1 MATNCTIAPF
11 INQGFYLTGTWGEQR
26 ATHKHAGVDLSTGG
40 KANVYNMFKG
50 TCIFVDHTGT
60 TGSGYGP
67 YIIIQEDNG
76 RTWLYG
82 DLEKFSNYKVGDV
95 IEQFALISTEG
106 NPSGTSSTG
115 LHVHV
120 ELEMLSKG
128 QAFKYGYNN
137 SSNPC
142 PIMGFPN
149 SKNGVQYIFNGEIPK
164 PEPEPEPE
172 IKTKRKRK
180 GFPWVLYARKL
191 RGE

>member
-50 TCIFVDHTGT
+50 TCIVVDHTGT

-120 ELEMLSKG
+120 ELEMLGKG
-128 QAFKYGYNN
+128 QAFKYGY
-137 SSNPC
+137 
-142 PIMGFPN
+142 IIHQIL
-149 SKNGVQYIFNGEIPK
+149 VLL
-164 PEPEPEPE
+164 
-172 IKTKRKRK
+172 
-180 GFPWVLYARKL
+180 WVFQIVKMAYNIYLMAKFL
-191 RGE
+191 NLNLNLSLK